1 MLVVDLVDLA
11 MEANFVGPMMDL
23 KAIVEMVLVGGD
35 GGGFSGGGGFC
46 WTDDGFNGDGVGFD
60 GNGGND
66 FVDINSGARWFL
78 LM

>member
-1 MLVVDLVDLA
+1 MLVADLVDLA
-11 MEANFVGPMMDL
+11 MEASFVGSMMDL

-35 GGGFSGGGGFC
+35 SGGGGFC
-46 WTDDGFNGDGVGFD
+46 WTDDGFNGDGVGFS

-66 FVDINSGARWFL
+66 FVDINSGAQWFL